1 MHLQKRTVSGF
12 VLLTLGILFVLNGI
26 HRNEHTTV
34 ENKSGIVCLECIGI
48 G

>member
-1 MHLQKRTVSGF
+1 MHLNNRIVPSF
-12 VLLTLGILFVLNGI
+12 VFLVLGILFVINGI
-26 HRNEHTTV
+26 HRNEHVTV